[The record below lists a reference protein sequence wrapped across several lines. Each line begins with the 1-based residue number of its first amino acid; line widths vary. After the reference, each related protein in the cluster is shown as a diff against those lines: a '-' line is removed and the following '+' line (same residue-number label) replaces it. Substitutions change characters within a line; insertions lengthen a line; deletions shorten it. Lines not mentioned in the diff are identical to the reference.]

1 MSRNQKQTKFYH
13 NCFTNVSYLQ
23 IITILLKSIKTPGHL
38 SAPGIVTQ
46 YAISKKKNF
55 IQIDRV
61 TVDRIFLERYVVQN
75 FQVFTEEK
83 N

>member
-1 MSRNQKQTKFYH
+1 M
-13 NCFTNVSYLQ
+13 
-23 IITILLKSIKTPGHL
+23 KTPGHL

-46 YAISKKKNF
+46 YMLYKKKNF

-61 TVDRIFLERYVVQN
+61 IVDRIFLERYVVQN